1 MVLHAIECIGKSG
14 PKALIG
20 EAANMNAP
28 GGIVA
33 KLFSLGDR
41 VWDYSGYKNCY
52 GTSLRTLIKL
62 GYTNRFLF
70 EYVRGK
76 SRSGIR

>member
-1 MVLHAIECIGKSG
+1 MAVGGKLG

-33 KLFSLGDR
+33 KRFSLGNR
-41 VWDYSGYKNCY
+41 VWELQRLQELLQHLAAVGNPDGGGPVCTK
-52 GTSLRTLIKL
+52 
-62 GYTNRFLF
+62 RFF
-70 EYVRGK
+70 DAFVFQRRGDWL
-76 SRSGIR
+76 